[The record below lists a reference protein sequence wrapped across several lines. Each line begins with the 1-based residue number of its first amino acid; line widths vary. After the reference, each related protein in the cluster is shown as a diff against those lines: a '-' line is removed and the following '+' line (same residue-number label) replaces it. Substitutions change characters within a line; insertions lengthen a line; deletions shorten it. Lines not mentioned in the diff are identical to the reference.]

1 MQGKANWRE
10 YARSQK
16 PLVDTGR
23 KLIAVKK
30 YPDDLDFTKTV
41 GGTTYIVK
49 SHFNPQANES
59 LLRIV
64 LRQMDNGAELSESS
78 L

>member
-1 MQGKANWRE
+1 M
-10 YARSQK
+10 
-16 PLVDTGR
+16 
-23 KLIAVKK
+23 IAVKK

-49 SHFNPQANES
+49 SHFNPQATES

-64 LRQMDNGAELSESS
+64 LRRMDNGAELSESS